1 MHEEVRNR
9 DWVKNAAIIFLVVI
23 LVLTF
28 FSNTIMNRSL
38 PEVASQEVTSGSI
51 IARVRG
57 TGTVQA
63 NSNTQVKMDKTR
75 VIRSVLVKVGQQVE
89 VGDVLFTLGEGAS
102 EEIDAAEEKLQSL
115 QASYNRT
122 AATIP
127 EFNYSTDTR
136 KIGILA
142 EKMREAEQ
150 AWSAAQ
156 AEAEKAKG
164 ADENLKFIKTELEKA
179 IAARKAIEAGD
190 IDEEYDGHTLQE
202 WKNRQNSIIP
212 EMVSHELL
220 DGDLISNTNNFE
232 DRPRIEI
239 QIDRVETGVTT
250 EKYLI
255 IFENDDGTALYSCK
269 MSLNEVP
276 NYIFGTPTSS
286 KDTSELTYPFI
297 GWRDSDGEPIA
308 PASKEVTYRAVYDY
322 DSPKPV
328 EKEKPG
334 SSIVINTDEITIN
347 IDGEDGKQ
355 EDGKRGAVSPV
366 MQRKMKK

>member
-51 IARVRG
+51 VARVRG

-63 NSNTQVKMDKTR
+63 NSNTQVKMDRTR

-89 VGDVLFTLGEGAS
+89 AGDVLFTLGEGAS

-136 KIGILA
+136 KISILA

-150 AWSAAQ
+150 AWADAKAA
-156 AEAEKAKG
+156 AEKAKG
-164 ADENLKFIKTELEKA
+164 DDENLKFIKTELEKA

-220 DGDLISNTNNFE
+220 DGDLINSSGFA
-232 DRPRIEI
+232 DRTRIDI
-239 QIDRVETGVTT
+239 QIDRVESGVSA
-250 EKYLI
+250 EKYII
-255 IFENDDGTALYSCK
+255 IFENDDGAALYSCK
-269 MSLNEVP
+269 MSLNDVP
-276 NYIFGTPTSS
+276 TFIYGTPASS
-286 KDTSELTYPFI
+286 QDTSDYTYRFI
-297 GWRDSDGEPIA
+297 GWRNSN
-308 PASKEVTYRAVYDY
+308 RRYDL
-322 DSPKPV
+322 
-328 EKEKPG
+328 
-334 SSIVINTDEITIN
+334 
-347 IDGEDGKQ
+347 
-355 EDGKRGAVSPV
+355 
-366 MQRKMKK
+366 

>member
-89 VGDVLFTLGEGAS
+89 AGDVLFTLGEGAS

-127 EFNYSTDTR
+127 EFNYATDTR

-142 EKMREAEQ
+142 EKL
-150 AWSAAQ
+150 
-156 AEAEKAKG
+156 AEAQSAWEK
-164 ADENLKFIKTELEKA
+164 DM
-179 IAARKAIEAGD
+179 
-190 IDEEYDGHTLQE
+190 TL
-202 WKNRQNSIIP
+202 
-212 EMVSHELL
+212 H
-220 DGDLISNTNNFE
+220 
-232 DRPRIEI
+232 
-239 QIDRVETGVTT
+239 
-250 EKYLI
+250 
-255 IFENDDGTALYSCK
+255 
-269 MSLNEVP
+269 SLMWQ
-276 NYIFGTPTSS
+276 
-286 KDTSELTYPFI
+286 K
-297 GWRDSDGEPIA
+297 
-308 PASKEVTYRAVYDY
+308 
-322 DSPKPV
+322 
-328 EKEKPG
+328 
-334 SSIVINTDEITIN
+334 
-347 IDGEDGKQ
+347 
-355 EDGKRGAVSPV
+355 
-366 MQRKMKK
+366 